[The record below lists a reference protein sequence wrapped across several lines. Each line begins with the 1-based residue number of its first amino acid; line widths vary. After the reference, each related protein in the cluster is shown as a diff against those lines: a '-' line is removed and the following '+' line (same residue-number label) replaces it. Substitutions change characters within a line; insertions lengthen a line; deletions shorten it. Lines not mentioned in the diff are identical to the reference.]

1 MTTIPRN
8 TFSVVTVEQTH
19 ETGGLLQPSTVT
31 KKVKP
36 CTRGKSDF
44 HRYSITVKYTVFMKN
59 ITRHQTGKK
68 LGKYGPFTRINILT
82 KIVLSKFR

>member
-44 HRYSITVKYTVFMKN
+44 HRYSIAVKLSVFKN
-59 ITRHQTGKK
+59 ITRHQQIRKEIRK
-68 LGKYGPFTRINILT
+68 DSNKYTD
-82 KIVLSKFR
+82 

>member
-44 HRYSITVKYTVFMKN
+44 HRYSITAKCSVFKKN
-59 ITRHQTGKK
+59 ITRQKQVRKEKRKVWPIHRKK
-68 LGKYGPFTRINILT
+68 YTD
-82 KIVLSKFR
+82 